1 MPSGRISL
9 TLEWGETKSMSEDWV
24 SGYMQ
29 NDDREREAE
38 LRRARF
44 VEAGAVVLFKELWK
58 QVNGDL
64 AKFHA
69 VP

>member
-1 MPSGRISL
+1 
-9 TLEWGETKSMSEDWV
+9 MSEDWV